1 MVINK
6 ANNDFMVGVDG
17 GLYNT
22 NVKNW
27 ADCEPLRPD
36 FCKHKLECYT
46 LNDVKASLRAGEFT
60 FPGGY
65 RLAFITSDAAC
76 LSFDAVKNNWHSVVW
91 DWINEASTGWR
102 VVGLMNVD
110 ELDESLYCDETNEL
124 LNDPES
130 DY

>member
-6 ANNDFMVGVDG
+6 GTKEFMVGVDG
-17 GLYNT
+17 ALYDT
-22 NVKNW
+22 SVKDW
-27 ADCEPLRPD
+27 AKRDPIRND
-36 FCKHKLECYT
+36 FCKHKLEFHT

-76 LSFDAVKNNWHSVVW
+76 LSFDAVKENWNQVVW

-110 ELDESLYCDETNEL
+110 ETEESLYCDHTNEL